1 MNAKQGENKMNILN
15 LTPHEITLCGQKL
28 PTMGVARVA
37 QTTKQVAE
45 INGIPVNKLSF
56 GQVNGLPEERK
67 DTIYIVSRIV
77 AEAVKGQRNDVYI
90 VDKTVRN
97 EQGQIVGCEA
107 LAKV

>member
-1 MNAKQGENKMNILN
+1 
-15 LTPHEITLCGQKL
+15 
-28 PTMGVARVA
+28 VA
-37 QTTKQVAE
+37 QTTQQVAE
-45 INGIPVNKLSF
+45 INGIPVNQVSF

-77 AEAVKGQRNDVYI
+77 AEAVKGQRNDVFI

-107 LAKV
+107 LAKI